1 MAEPLNISIEALAA
15 SHGSALINMVE
26 RATLNSFG
34 KVVNVIEEPE
44 KHIQFSI
51 QTTADKLDQLS
62 FALADAEISLKNGAE
77 TILGYVSEQY
87 SMFRDVHL
95 SLMIGY
101 L

>member
-1 MAEPLNISIEALAA
+1 MTEPLSISIEALAA

-26 RATLNSFG
+26 QATLNSFG
-34 KVVNVIEEPE
+34 KVVEVIEEPE

-62 FALADAEISLKNGAE
+62 FALTNADISLKNGAD
-77 TILGYVSEQY
+77 TVLDYVSEQY

-95 SLMIGY
+95 NLMIGY